1 MRALRKENAAKSL
14 LGGLVLLAGFVVAA
28 ACSHDKPAE
37 PTNNFA
43 NYGGA
48 NYGPTPYGASD
59 AGATPPPVTAGV
71 DAAAPDLN
79 NLVTGALAQGAALLG
94 AMSGSDP
101 VDNGIKSMA
110 QQQAPGM
117 KAEGAVIKT
126 TLAPGAHGEGTVTL
140 RPGKCYTI
148 IGFGNLGVQQLAIRL
163 VPPAPL
169 PPQPLF
175 EGVTNG
181 PTATIGAKEQCI
193 RSPSP
198 VATPLKVDIEMKQ
211 GQGQV
216 GVQAYSK

>member
-1 MRALRKENAAKSL
+1 MRALRRENAAKSL
-14 LGGLVLLAGFVVAA
+14 LGGLVLLAGFLVAA

-48 NYGPTPYGASD
+48 NYGPTPYGAND

-101 VDNGIKSMA
+101 VDNGIKSIA

-117 KAEGAVIKT
+117 KPEGAVIKT

-148 IGFGNLGVQQLAIRL
+148 IGFGNLGVQQLAHSPGAARATSA
-163 VPPAPL
+163 PASFRGRHQRPDCYHRRQRAVHSQ
-169 PPQPLF
+169 PQSGCDAP
-175 EGVTNG
+175 
-181 PTATIGAKEQCI
+181 QS
-193 RSPSP
+193 RH
-198 VATPLKVDIEMKQ
+198 
-211 GQGQV
+211 
-216 GVQAYSK
+216 

>member
-1 MRALRKENAAKSL
+1 MHKMRALRKE
-14 LGGLVLLAGFVVAA
+14 LVLVMGVVAGV
-28 ACSHDKPAE
+28 ACGQDKPPE

-43 NYGGA
+43 NYGGSG
-48 NYGPTPYGASD
+48 YGPPMGAYDSGAS
-59 AGATPPPVTAGV
+59 PPPVAASV
-71 DAAAPDLN
+71 DAGAPDLN
-79 NLVTGALAQGAALLG
+79 NLVTGALAQGAAILG
-94 AMSGSDP
+94 AMGGTDP
-101 VDNGIKSMA
+101 VDNGIKSLA

-117 KAEGAVIKT
+117 KPEGAVIKT

-175 EGVTNG
+175 EGATNG
-181 PTATIGAKEQCI
+181 PTATIGAKDQCI

>member
-1 MRALRKENAAKSL
+1 MRVLRNRIVLLL
-14 LGGLVLLAGFVVAA
+14 LGGLGGA
-28 ACSHDKPAE
+28 ACSHDKPPE
-37 PTNNFA
+37 PNNNFA

-48 NYGPTPYGASD
+48 SYGPTYGTYD
-59 AGATPPPVTAGV
+59 AGATTPPPVNASA

-94 AMSGSDP
+94 AMGGTDP
-101 VDNGIKSMA
+101 VDNGIKSLA

-117 KAEGAVIKT
+117 KPDGAVIKT
-126 TLAPGAHGEGTVTL
+126 TLAPGAHGEGAVTL
-140 RPGKCYTI
+140 KPGKCYTI

-175 EGVTNG
+175 EGTTNG
-181 PTATIGAKEQCI
+181 PTATIGAKDQCI

>member
-1 MRALRKENAAKSL
+1 MRALRKE
-14 LGGLVLLAGFVVAA
+14 LVLLMGLLVAV
-28 ACSHDKPAE
+28 ACGQDKPPE

-48 NYGPTPYGASD
+48 SYGPTYGTSD
-59 AGATPPPVTAGV
+59 AGSTPPPVAASADAG
-71 DAAAPDLN
+71 APDLN

-94 AMSGSDP
+94 SMGGTDA
-101 VDNGIKSMA
+101 VDNGIKSLA

-117 KAEGAVIKT
+117 KPDGAVIKT

-148 IGFGNLGVQQLAIRL
+148 LGFGNLGVQQLAIRL
-163 VPPAPL
+163 VPAPPL

-175 EGVTNG
+175 EGATNG

>member
-1 MRALRKENAAKSL
+1 MRALRKGFL
-14 LGGLVLLAGFVVAA
+14 LLAGFLVGLG
-28 ACSHDKPAE
+28 CGQDKPPE

-48 NYGPTPYGASD
+48 SYGPSAYD
-59 AGATPPPVTAGV
+59 AGPSSPPVTASA
-71 DAAAPDLN
+71 DAGAPDLN
-79 NLVTGALAQGAALLG
+79 NLMTGALAQGAALLG
-94 AMSGSDP
+94 AMGGTDP

-117 KAEGAVIKT
+117 KPEGAVIKT

-181 PTATIGAKEQCI
+181 PTATIGAKDQCI